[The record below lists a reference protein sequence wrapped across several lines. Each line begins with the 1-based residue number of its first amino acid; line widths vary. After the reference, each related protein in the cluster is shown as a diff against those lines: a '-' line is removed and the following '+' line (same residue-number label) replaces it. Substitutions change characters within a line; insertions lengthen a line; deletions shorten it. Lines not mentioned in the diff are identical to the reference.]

1 MAIVMDMCSGEWF
14 AGPSSENEA
23 DSLGL
28 SPGRNPELAAF
39 QQYAALQLITQ
50 HPVRKFMPIEL
61 TELEL
66 DVFFLK
72 MDKYFD

>member
-1 MAIVMDMCSGEWF
+1 MANIMDMCSGEWF

-23 DSLGL
+23 DSLSL
-28 SPGRNPELAAF
+28 RNPELPAF
-39 QQYAALQLITQ
+39 QQYAALQLSTQ
-50 HPVRKFMPIEL
+50 HPVRKLMPVEL

-66 DVFFLK
+66 DTFFLK